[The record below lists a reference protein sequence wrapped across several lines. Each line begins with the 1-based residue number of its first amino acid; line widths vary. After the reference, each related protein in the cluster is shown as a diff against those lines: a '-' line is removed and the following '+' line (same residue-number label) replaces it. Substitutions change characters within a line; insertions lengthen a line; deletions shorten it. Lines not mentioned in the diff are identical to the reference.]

1 MTSEKMMNHQL
12 QYPRWQVPLEDAILE
27 FDPPLLRAKLQKA
40 EKAVS
45 ERRRELDS
53 DREACNRDEQEALA
67 DALTLIRILWRRTGW
82 LSHDQIL
89 ASNRSLHDPAPTWS

>member
-1 MTSEKMMNHQL
+1 MNHQL

-53 DREACNRDEQEALA
+53 DMEACNLDEQQALA
-67 DALTLIRILWRRTGW
+67 DALMLIRIMEKDRMA
-82 LSHDQIL
+82 IL
-89 ASNRSLHDPAPTWS
+89 

>member
-1 MTSEKMMNHQL
+1 MNHQL

-45 ERRRELDS
+45 ERIQELDADLQ
-53 DREACNRDEQEALA
+53 DRGLDEQQALA
-67 DALTLIRILWRRTGW
+67 DALTLIRIMNKGRVLTR
-82 LSHDQIL
+82 
-89 ASNRSLHDPAPTWS
+89 